1 MVAFGLVVGFLLGG
15 YFITIHENSFGSGVV
30 PPELYNG
37 HPRWIGAWWAGFVLL
52 GLLLILVAVPFF
64 AFPRTLRRDRLR
76 KQHMEQAPLPRSNRI
91 QLPAGQSLCI
101 KCRQGADGQLH
112 LNITGQRQTDH
123 CASTVE
129 GIQVDSIQVDPL
141 DPINVTTTSNA
152 IKAVGDKANMGNAGT
167 LTANSVM
174 LTQVADRTCRKM
186 SIGELDRSRAESRQ
200 SEPERKLS
208 NIPASMYKLLSNPIY
223 IVTCLGSC
231 MELCIVS
238 GFLVF
243 LPKYLET
250 QFTIGKSQAN
260 LFAGGIAVPGA
271 CVGIFLGG
279 YLLKKLQLK
288 PKDAIQ
294 FVLFFN
300 LVCMGLYT
308 ALYFL
313 GCDNI
318 KMAGATHPYSNR
330 SVWLLMPMLSSVASS
345 NQL

>member
-1 MVAFGLVVGFLLGG
+1 MYSMVAFGLVVGFLLGG
-15 YFITIHENSFGSGVV
+15 YFITMHENSFGSGVV
-30 PPELYNG
+30 PPDLYNG
-37 HPRWIGAWWAGFVLL
+37 HPRWIGAWWGGFVLL
-52 GLLLILVAVPFF
+52 GVLLILIAIPFF
-64 AFPRTLRRDRLR
+64 TFPRTLRRDRLR
-76 KQHMEQAPLPRSNRI
+76 KQHTEVTALRSNRI
-91 QLPAGQSLCI
+91 QLPAGQTLCI

-112 LNITGQRQTDH
+112 LNITGRPKAD
-123 CASTVE
+123 SSSVD
-129 GIQVDSIQVDPL
+129 GIQVNSIQVDPL
-141 DPINVTTTSNA
+141 DSVVPSNTA
-152 IKAVGDKANMGNAGT
+152 IVSLSEQPSSSSSATDK
-167 LTANSVM
+167 S
-174 LTQVADRTCRKM
+174 RRKL
-186 SIGELDRSRAESRQ
+186 SIGQIELSTDQGVSCASES
-200 SEPERKLS
+200 ERKLS

-271 CVGIFLGG
+271 CFGIFLGG

-313 GCDNI
+313 GCDNM

-330 SVWLLMPMLSSVASS
+330 
-345 NQL
+345 